1 MSVITLLTSLLLS
14 DIRTTLISLIVG
26 YVVYK
31 FVKFYVKVFSLPPGP
46 IPLPLIGNILSKS
59 FDIPFGDIN
68 IGHEFFHRFSW
79 Y

>member
-1 MSVITLLTSLLLS
+1 MSMITSLTSLLFS

-46 IPLPLIGNILSKS
+46 IPLPLVGNILSKS
-59 FDIPFGDIN
+59 LDKIN
-68 IGHEFFHRFSW
+68 IFE
-79 Y
+79 